1 MIVLIK
7 KSMAILGVA
16 LLCGITTLPV
26 QVHAVEQ
33 EQQRVG
39 KNTEFEDV
47 LPTDW
52 FYNSVKYMIG
62 KGSVSGYGNDM
73 FLPNNNVTRAEFAS
87 ILFNTVMPK
96 GQLADKVQREALKE
110 GIDYEKELEKINPT
124 YWGNKVIAI
133 SEYYGMIDV
142 EHSMADWSKEI
153 TRAEMAQLAVQTAE
167 KVNGESLTVAPDI
180 KERIADYN
188 IVRLIPQYEEIA
200 KAYTAGIIAG
210 DNNGVFNP
218 LGTATRAEACVVVR
232 NLVDISARKPIS
244 SSESL
249 SESSEGLEDSGK
261 KGL

>member
-7 KSMAILGVA
+7 KSMEILGVA
-16 LLCGITTLPV
+16 LICGITSLPV

-73 FLPNNNVTRAEFAS
+73 FMPNNNVTRAEFAS

-167 KVNGESLTVAPDI
+167 KVNGESLTVATDI

-244 SSESL
+244 PSESL
-249 SESSEGLEDSGK
+249 SESSEGLED
-261 KGL
+261 